1 MTAHRVYFCFNYQRD
16 RHRASQ
22 IHRLPEIISRSAAGF
37 DTSTLWLEGDKER
50 LVKDALLGTT
60 VTVVCLGYMTRHNK
74 DVDYQIRASLAQ
86 GNGLVGI
93 KVNHLKD
100 DEGNT
105 DGEGMPPPIIEA
117 KGYNIYPYTD
127 TEQLVAHIEEAYA
140 LAQLSEAE
148 RLARKAAAVAP
159 EPEPEVERR
168 EDTRRETAH
177 GSVTIGDQSYPIRNW
192 NSRGFLAGAYTGPL
206 SEGERTEVA
215 CSIKAGD
222 SAFAFACQ
230 ARIMRVD
237 RETEDIAAMFVGLD
251 ADNRAAIDRHFGS
264 RLAAS

>member
-1 MTAHRVYFCFNYQRD
+1 MAVHRVYFCFNYQRD

-22 IHRLPEIISRSAAGF
+22 IHRLPEIVSRSAAGF
-37 DTSTLWLEGDKER
+37 DTSTLWMEGDKQR

-105 DGEGMPPPIIEA
+105 DGEGKPPPIIEA
-117 KGYNIYPYTD
+117 KGYNIYPYSGP
-127 TEQLVAHIEEAYA
+127 EQLVAHIEEAYA

-148 RLARKAAAVAP
+148 RLARKAAAAPP
-159 EPEPEVERR
+159 EPEPVIERR
-168 EDTRRETAH
+168 ADTRRETAQ
-177 GSVTIGDQSYPIRNW
+177 GSVMIDEQSYPIRNW
-192 NSRGFLAGAYTGPL
+192 NSRGFLAGGYAGTRA
-206 SEGERTEVA
+206 EGERTEVA

-222 SAFAFACQ
+222 SAFAFTCQ

-237 RETEDIAAMFVGLD
+237 RAAEEIAAMFVGID
-251 ADNRAAIDRHFGS
+251 ADNRAAIDKHFGS
-264 RLAAS
+264 RLAAG